1 VLQFASLSFDT
12 SLEEI
17 FPALTTGATLILR
30 TDAMLSS
37 ARDFLRACGEFGVTV
52 LDLPTAYWHELTDE
66 LRTDDLA
73 LPEALRLVILGG
85 EKALPERLAT
95 WRERARESV
104 RLLNT
109 YGPTETTIVATVC
122 DLSIKRESLEPEN
135 EVHIGRPLRNTV
147 VYILDRQLRAVPV
160 GVPGELYIG
169 GAGVARGYLNRPELT
184 AQKFVSNPFAEAR
197 APRLYKT
204 GDVVRYRADG
214 NIEFL
219 NRIDNQVKIRGFRV
233 ELEEIEQAIRSH
245 ASVTDAIVLVQD
257 AQGDKR
263 LVAYVVAP
271 ETQQPTTT
279 ELREFLTTKLP
290 VYMLPSGFVMI
301 DAFPLLPNGKI
312 DRLALPLLEQDPPAL
327 AASFEAPR
335 SLLEESVGKVWC
347 DLLKLERIGI
357 HDNFFELGG
366 HSLMGA
372 KMISNLRR
380 SLNVELNLVDVFQAP
395 TIARLGEVIYQR
407 QTEAEGED
415 DLASLLAELT
425 NLSDEEAQQRL
436 AAEVGKGGTLAQALK
451 VALATGTFV
460 AMEILSYT
468 L

>member
-1 VLQFASLSFDT
+1 
-12 SLEEI
+12 
-17 FPALTTGATLILR
+17 
-30 TDAMLSS
+30 M
-37 ARDFLRACGEFGVTV
+37 
-52 LDLPTAYWHELTDE
+52 
-66 LRTDDLA
+66 
-73 LPEALRLVILGG
+73 
-85 EKALPERLAT
+85 
-95 WRERARESV
+95 
-104 RLLNT
+104 
-109 YGPTETTIVATVC
+109 TE
-122 DLSIKRESLEPEN
+122 
-135 EVHIGRPLRNTV
+135 
-147 VYILDRQLRAVPV
+147 
-160 GVPGELYIG
+160 
-169 GAGVARGYLNRPELT
+169 
-184 AQKFVSNPFAEAR
+184 
-197 APRLYKT
+197 
-204 GDVVRYRADG
+204 
-214 NIEFL
+214 
-219 NRIDNQVKIRGFRV
+219 
-233 ELEEIEQAIRSH
+233 
-245 ASVTDAIVLVQD
+245 
-257 AQGDKR
+257 
-263 LVAYVVAP
+263 
-271 ETQQPTTT
+271 QQPTTT

-312 DRLALPLLEQDPPAL
+312 DRLALPLLEQDRPAL

-425 NLSDEEAQQRL
+425 SLSDEEAQQRL

-451 VALATGTFV
+451 VALATGTF
-460 AMEILSYT
+460 AALEILSYT